1 MKKITDVPGLDDI
14 NNRRGLKLASALSI
28 ALPIFSS
35 AAQRASAIEIH
46 KYANETSISTMKGM
60 KNSREAVWGWATVY
74 WNGGQYSGHIGWVDG
89 DGNRY
94 YCLDPQLPDGAQNN
108 VKQSTRVT
116 YVSKTQN
123 EKIRAALFAGY
134 GVNSAASLGLTG
146 DRAADRAEYATQL
159 VIWEILGYRVD
170 INDGLVKKA
179 YQRIKANMGKYTKDG
194 VTKLNITT
202 DSTDAKT
209 GTKTVTITG
218 EEFYQKLEGNVDV
231 SVSGVKATQGN
242 KVITKSGKLALN
254 KKIKLSVTGKPKAG
268 KTTTTTD
275 KDGKKVEKTTYTFP
289 TGSMTV
295 TRESYALSAPTYSN
309 GPGYQH
315 GVTLVA
321 LKGKTITRKVSVSGK
336 YNETKKYSTAEGSDT
351 PEISVDNPTNP
362 ETPETQEKIKTK
374 ARIYKKD
381 DEDKPVSGVEFTI
394 YKSNE
399 NFERGEKVE
408 TVTTGD
414 DGYATTS
421 ELDPGYY
428 IAIETKTHDN
438 LDLDDTHVEMDL
450 TADTLDGAA
459 DNNTV
464 KSETTKDKDGNEI
477 TLYTASFNGPTN
489 NHKKVEV
496 TSKATNDDDGTQT
509 AQAIDGP
516 VTINEKLLFKYMT
529 EGQKYKAR
537 AWLVDQATGQ
547 KIDIDGKSV
556 EVEESFEAPKADS
569 NYNSSKDFKLT
580 IPNAK
585 SLAGKK
591 VVVYAKVTRESNG
604 KVTDHTDLSD
614 KDETIEFPKPNLHT
628 NAYDQSDK
636 DKTFVPTKNQ
646 TLVDKVDYEGLIK
659 GKKYTVKGTLI
670 DKTTGKA
677 VQVDG
682 KDVTF
687 EKTFTA
693 SDSKGTLDNEVKFD
707 ASSLSGS
714 KLVVYEDLYYGG
726 SALAKHNDI
735 NDKEQSVTV
744 SVPKGKIKLLK
755 KDDEG
760 KTVQGVKFN
769 IYKSTAKWE
778 KGDLVETVTTD
789 KNGIA
794 ESSELPMGYYIAVE
808 AKTVKNLKI
817 DTTPVK
823 IDLNESTLR
832 NSQASQKV
840 SGNTLVFT
848 TDANG
853 PINNHIPPELASKAT
868 NLEDGTQTLQPI
880 EGPVTINEH
889 LFFNHLV
896 ESTDYTINAWLVD
909 KATGLPILENGKKIE
924 ATKTVKSGNDDQYD
938 DGIRG
943 EADLQLTINNASKF
957 AGKDIVVYSTIARTS
972 NPDHYT
978 TLHQD
983 INDTAETVHF
993 TTPDLHTNAI
1003 NVETQTQQVQP
1014 TNKETISDK
1023 VTYTNL
1029 VKGKTYKVV
1038 GTVVDKE
1045 TGKPIEVN
1053 GQTLTFNRTFTATDT
1068 SGYVELGTT
1077 FDATGF
1083 KGKSLVVFESLYY
1096 NDKLLKEHKNINDVN
1111 QTLIVTTPELHT
1123 TLSANAQKLV
1133 VPDKENT
1140 VEDVVSYK
1148 DLVAGQTYTV
1158 SGKLVDQETGK
1169 TIMYNGKPVTASK
1182 TFKAESSNGN
1192 VTVTF
1197 TFAGNDFQGHSLV
1210 AFENLT
1216 YNGRDLVKHEDIND
1230 VAQTVTV
1237 DHKKTAKP
1245 VTIIKTPTPK
1255 PGVTTTITTTLP
1267 QTGNSKDTLTQIA
1280 GMATLVVTI
1289 GSAVYFIRRHQ
1300 STGLN

>member
-1 MKKITDVPGLDDI
+1 MKKITEVPGLEDI
-14 NNRRGLKLASALSI
+14 NKRRGLKIASALSI

-35 AAQRASAIEIH
+35 SFQHANAAIK
-46 KYANETSISTMKGM
+46 KYDSTSKISTVTGLKAGL
-60 KNSREAVWGWATVY
+60 KSQSGWGYATTPGGYTQY
-74 WNGGQYSGHIGWVDG
+74 WTEGWTDSA
-89 DGNRY
+89 GNRY
-94 YCLDPQLPDGAQNN
+94 YCMNPDKVTPAGLTGHLSSE
-108 VKQSTRVT
+108 QSA
-116 YVSKTQN
+116 N
-123 EKIRAALFAGY
+123 IRAALFLGY
-134 GVNSAASLGLTG
+134 GMNTAKDLGLTG
-146 DRAADRAEYATQL
+146 SYAAQRALFATQMAVWNYL
-159 VIWEILGYRVD
+159 GNKVYITDTKCKKVYDYIIKNVPKYQGAGSTQMKIETVSTDKEKGTKTIKITGTEFYKTLTSGTVSLKVSGAKATQGSKVIKTSDTVNINKEITLTATGKP
-170 INDGLVKKA
+170 KK
-179 YQRIKANMGKYTKDG
+179 GK
-194 VTKLNITT
+194 TT
-202 DSTDAKT
+202 TSTDAKGNKVET
-209 GTKTVTITG
+209 TTYTIPSGSVTITYPVYSMKALSYWHASG
-218 EEFYQKLEGNVDV
+218 YQNGVDLV
-231 SVSGVKATQGN
+231 GIKTDTKSAKTTVSG
-242 KVITKSGKLALN
+242 S
-254 KKIKLSVTGKPKAG
+254 
-268 KTTTTTD
+268 
-275 KDGKKVEKTTYTFP
+275 
-289 TGSMTV
+289 
-295 TRESYALSAPTYSN
+295 
-309 GPGYQH
+309 
-315 GVTLVA
+315 
-321 LKGKTITRKVSVSGK
+321 
-336 YNETKKYSTAEGSDT
+336 YNETKKYSTASGSDT
-351 PEISVDNPTNP
+351 PEISIEAPTDNNSTG
-362 ETPETQEKIKTK
+362 ESQEKIKAK

-381 DEDKPVSGVEFTI
+381 DEGNPVSGVEFTI
-394 YKSNE
+394 YKSND
-399 NFERGEKVE
+399 NFEQGEKVE
-408 TVTTGD
+408 TITTGD

-421 ELDPGYY
+421 ELDPGIY
-428 IAIETKTHDN
+428 IAVETKTKDN
-438 LDLDDTHVEMDL
+438 LDLDDTPVDMDL
-450 TADTLDGAA
+450 TPETLDAAA
-459 DNNTV
+459 DNSDGSV
-464 KSETTKDKDGNEI
+464 KSETTKASDGSDI
-477 TLYTASFNGPTN
+477 TLYTATFNGPTN
-489 NHKKVEV
+489 NHKQVEV

-529 EGQKYKAR
+529 EGQKYKVR

-614 KDETIEFPKPNLHT
+614 KDETIEFPKPSLHT

-659 GKKYTVKGTLI
+659 DKKYTVKGTLI

-794 ESSELPMGYYIAVE
+794 ESSELPMGYYIVVE

-853 PINNHIPPELASKAT
+853 PINNHIPPELGSKAT

-1038 GTVVDKE
+1038 GTVVDRE

-1158 SGKLVDQETGK
+1158 SGKLVDKETGK

-1197 TFAGNDFQGHSLV
+1197 NFAGNDFQGHSLV
-1210 AFENLT
+1210 AFEDLT